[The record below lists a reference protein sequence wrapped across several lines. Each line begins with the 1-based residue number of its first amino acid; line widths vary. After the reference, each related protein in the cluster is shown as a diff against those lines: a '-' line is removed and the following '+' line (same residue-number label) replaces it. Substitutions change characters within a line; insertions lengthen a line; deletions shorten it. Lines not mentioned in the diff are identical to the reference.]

1 VGVRKRPTAKDV
13 GALANVST
21 ATVSR
26 VLSGDRPVSS
36 DMRERV
42 EAAARE
48 LGYVPNHF
56 GSALR
61 RRESATVG
69 VLVPR
74 ITNPFYPLVLEELEA
89 AAQDIEFHVL
99 IAVSSYDVAT
109 ERQRL
114 REFVARNVDACV
126 VVPASWARSGEAIRT
141 THAVVPVIQFDG
153 QSEGAQ
159 VPHIGMDNTQAVS
172 ALVEH
177 LLDAG
182 RTSLVFVGGG
192 LATSPD
198 IERRQAF
205 LEIAGRWRHRADFAE
220 LPGDDY
226 SFETGRRAADEL
238 VRGSLRPDAV
248 IGSNDMI
255 ALGCIEELER
265 LGVHVP
271 DDIAVC
277 GIDDIGFSGL
287 FRPTLTTVRQPLA
300 EMSRVALS
308 QLRLDA
314 DGDTPT
320 PGSTRFPGA
329 LVVRMSSATT

>member
-1 VGVRKRPTAKDV
+1 MGVRRRPTAKDV
-13 GALANVST
+13 GALADVST

-26 VLSGDRPVSS
+26 VLSGNRPVSS
-36 DMRERV
+36 DIRDRV

-69 VLVPR
+69 VLVPK

-89 AAQDIEFHVL
+89 AAQDIDFHVL
-99 IAVSSYDVAT
+99 IAVSNYDVGT

-126 VVPASWARSGEAIRT
+126 VVPASWASSGDAIRA
-141 THAVVPVIQFDG
+141 THQVVPVIQFDG
-153 QSEGAQ
+153 QSERAD
-159 VPHIGMDNTQAVS
+159 VPHIGMDNGHAVTV
-172 ALVEH
+172 LVEH
-177 LLDAG
+177 LIQAG
-182 RTSLVFVGGG
+182 RTSLVMVSGG

-198 IERRQAF
+198 IERHLAF
-205 LEIAGRWRHRADFAE
+205 VEVAERMKARARFAE
-220 LPGDDY
+220 LHGADY
-226 SFETGRRAADEL
+226 SFETGRRAAEDL
-238 VRGSLRPDAV
+238 LHDPRRPDAV

-255 ALGCIEELER
+255 ALGCIEGLER

-300 EMSRVALS
+300 QMSRVALDL
-308 QLRLDA
+308 LRRDA
-314 DGDTPT
+314 DGDSP
-320 PGSTRFPGA
+320 PPASTRLPGEI
-329 LVVRMSSATT
+329 VVRMSSTAS

>member
-1 VGVRKRPTAKDV
+1 M
-13 GALANVST
+13 ANVST

-26 VLSGDRPVSS
+26 VLSGNRPVSS
-36 DMRERV
+36 DIRDRV

-99 IAVSSYDVAT
+99 IAVSGYDVDT

-126 VVPASWARSGEAIRT
+126 VVPASWARSGEAIRA
-141 THAVVPVIQFDG
+141 THEVVPVIQFDG
-153 QSEGAQ
+153 QSEGAH
-159 VPHIGMDNTQAVS
+159 VPHIGMDNAHAVT

-177 LLDAG
+177 LLERG
-182 RTSLVFVGGG
+182 RRSLVFLGGG

-198 IERRQAF
+198 LERRRAF
-205 LEIAGRWRHRADFAE
+205 REIAGRMGDRARFAE
-220 LPGDDY
+220 IPGDDY

-238 VRGSLRPDAV
+238 VRGELRPDAV
-248 IGSNDMI
+248 IASNDMI
-255 ALGCIEELER
+255 ALGCIEGLER

-271 DDIAVC
+271 DDMAVC

-300 EMSRVALS
+300 EMSRVALN

-314 DGDTPT
+314 DGDTGP
-320 PGSTRFPGA
+320 PGSTRFTGS
-329 LVVRMSSATT
+329 LVVRMSSTST